1 VLARRLDHGWL
12 ATTTGG
18 GQPIGFDA
26 LGEQTRPLSEQ
37 PLALGRGLLAQRL
50 VAFAAAL
57 EEGCGLLGTTEGHG
71 WGRDELAQERDIVSV
86 AEQLR
91 DRARGIDSGCEL
103 RWPTRREQLHLP
115 PMMLHALAPIV
126 QILVMRGAEGLLKRR
141 ARRSVA
147 APQPFGEGVKIV
159 GIDRK
164 AGEWAP
170 DLAQGAH
177 GIRGG
182 APLEVLLGGMTALFE
197 PGAHGMDRSLARTRL
212 GLPLELVNGID
223 QRMRIARRSQPTS
236 DCGDPLSEA
245 GKDRLG
251 HSGARE
257 KEQRPQPLQALTCV
271 VHAAVT
277 VRRARERG
285 LSDVDLAKG
294 DATQGF
300 AHGYSRIETI
310 THRSFPVAQLPN

>member
-147 APQPFGEGVKIV
+147 APQPFGESVKIV

-177 GIRGG
+177 G
-182 APLEVLLGGMTALFE
+182 
-197 PGAHGMDRSLARTRL
+197 MDRSLARTRL
-212 GLPLELVNGID
+212 GLPLELVYGID

-257 KEQRPQPLQALTCV
+257 QEQRPQPLQALTCV